1 MSTLTPSGIRTTL
14 GRVLSGPFSF
24 LLPGLFV
31 LATPAVV
38 SGEPLPKNAW
48 DIAVIDRALA
58 GVKPGQKMVP
68 FGDVGMKPA
77 ALKAFRQRLL
87 DEQTGSIEAPA
98 PAFDTPPGTAFK
110 WPGGIIAYR
119 FDPTQVSNGTI
130 TAAKMQQFRDGIAEW
145 AAFANVH
152 FNEFTGAPPTN
163 YVTVQENASISGGF
177 SSSVGMAGGEQ
188 FVQFGPLAWN
198 RGTVCHEVGHAIGL
212 YHEQQR
218 DDRDS
223 FVVILTQNI
232 IPGQEGNFAKLPGG
246 STAQGAYDF
255 YSVMHYAR
263 NALSIDPDH
272 LDTIEPQPAY
282 SQFLD
287 IMGQVWYRTLSKLD
301 RAGMAVV
308 YGNPS
313 PLPSAVVINTSDSGS
328 GSLRAALYYAF
339 DKSTDIPP
347 VPTTVVFNI
356 PVTDPGF
363 ANNVFTIKPT
373 YMLVAPG
380 AGTTIDGSTQTS
392 FTGNTNPSGPEVV
405 LDGSQVPDEEL
416 FLFAPGF
423 YLIEANCAV
432 KNLVINNFNQQGILI
447 VGTSATG
454 NIVTGCYLGTNATG
468 TGAVPNF
475 FPGVEIAEGANG
487 NTIGGTNA
495 AARNIIS
502 GNAFIGLSIHD
513 SGSNNNI
520 VRGNYIGT
528 NAAGTA
534 AIPNAYQGI
543 EIFGGAQNNTIGGT
557 TAGARNVISGN
568 TFEGVSVLE
577 AGTNGNLIQG
587 NYIGLN
593 AAGTAA
599 LPNNTTGV
607 NIVGGAQNNTIGS
620 GSSAGGRNVI
630 SGNIFQGI
638 VIADSG
644 TNSNKVQGN
653 IIGLNAAG
661 TVAIPNQFE
670 GVAIFGSASS
680 NTIGGTTAVS
690 PNIISGNIGSGISIS
705 GTNTKLNKVQHNLI
719 GTNLAGTAAFPN
731 NGGVG
736 IFGGATSNTI
746 GGSTASTGNVISGN
760 NFQGVTISGTGTKSN
775 TVAGNFIGTNN
786 AGTAALPNTG
796 AGISIFGGAQS
807 NIIGGATAASRNVIS
822 GNMFQGVT
830 ISDSGT
836 KSNQVLSNYI
846 GLNAAGT
853 AAIPNQSSGIDVFNA
868 AASNIIGDVGKGN
881 VISGNLAYGM
891 SLSVT
896 GTSTNT
902 VKANLIGLNATATAG
917 IGNAFS
923 GVALF
928 NGAKSNT
935 IGGPGAG
942 NTIAF
947 NGTGGFFA
955 GIDVY
960 DNTTFGNDFNANS
973 IYSNVNLGINLNRN
987 DGAFGVTA
995 NDAGD
1000 ADSGP
1005 NQLQNYPVLTAA
1017 HSSAVIQGSL
1027 NSVANKPY
1035 RIDFFSSPAADPSG
1049 FGEGQ
1054 TWIGAVNVTTDGSGN
1069 AAFNQDFPGSLTVGS
1084 VVTATATGT
1093 GSGGSGTSEFSA
1105 AITVVP

>member
-1 MSTLTPSGIRTTL
+1 MNTSVVAVRFLL
-14 GRVLSGPFSF
+14 FFSF
-24 LLPGLFV
+24 LPVGL
-31 LATPAVV
+31 LAAPP
-38 SGEPLPKNAW
+38 SGSSAPPLKNAW
-48 DIAVIDRALA
+48 DIGVIDKALA
-58 GVKPGQKMVP
+58 TVKPGQKMVP
-68 FGDVGMKPA
+68 FGDVGIKPEV
-77 ALKAFRQRLL
+77 LRAFRQKLV
-87 DEQTGSIEAPA
+87 DEQGGNNQGPSPA
-98 PAFDTPPGTAFK
+98 ADTPPGTAFK
-110 WPGGIIAYR
+110 WPSGSVPYR

-130 TAAKMQQFRDGIAEW
+130 TAAKMQQVRDAVAEW
-145 AAFANVH
+145 AASANVH
-152 FNEFTGAPPTN
+152 FNEFTGATPPN
-163 YVTVQENASISGGF
+163 FVTVQENASLGGGF

-188 FVQFGPLAWN
+188 FVQFGPAAWN
-198 RGTVCHEVGHAIGL
+198 RGTVCHEMGHAIGY
-212 YHEQQR
+212 YHEQSR
-218 DDRDS
+218 DDRDTY
-223 FVVILTQNI
+223 VIILTQNI
-232 IPGQEGNFAKLPGG
+232 IPGDEPNFAKIPGG
-246 STAQGAYDF
+246 SVAEGAYDF

-287 IMGQVWYRTLSKLD
+287 IIGQVYYRTLSKLD
-301 RAGMAVV
+301 RAGMALV

-313 PLPSAVVINTSDSGS
+313 PLPSAIVTNTNDSGS
-328 GSLRAALYYAF
+328 GSLRAALYFAF

-356 PVTDPGF
+356 PTSDPGF

-373 YMLVAPG
+373 YLLVAPG
-380 AGTTIDGSTQTS
+380 AGTMIDGSTQTA

-405 LDGSQVPDEEL
+405 LDGSQITVQN
-416 FLFAPGF
+416 LFAPGL
-423 YLIEANCAV
+423 YMIEANCTV
-432 KNLVINNFNQQGILI
+432 KNLVIDNFNQQGILI
-447 VGTSATG
+447 DGTGATG
-454 NIVTGCYLGTNATG
+454 NVVSGCYLGTDPTG
-468 TGAVPNF
+468 TSAVPNA

-487 NTIGGTNA
+487 NTIGGTTA

-502 GNAFIGLSIHD
+502 GNDFIGLSIHD
-513 SGSNNNI
+513 SGTNNNV
-520 VRGNYIGT
+520 VRANFIGT
-528 NAAGTA
+528 NRTGTA

-543 EIFGGAQNNTIGGT
+543 EIFGSAQNNTIGGT

-568 TFEGVSVLE
+568 TFQGVSVLE

-593 AAGTAA
+593 ATGTAA
-599 LPNNTTGV
+599 LPNNAAGV
-607 NIVGGAQNNTIGS
+607 TIVEAAQNNTIGS
-620 GSSAGGRNVI
+620 GTAAGGRNVI
-630 SGNIFQGI
+630 SGNMNQGI
-638 VIADSG
+638 AITDTG

-661 TVAIPNQFE
+661 TAAIPNQFE
-670 GVAIFGSASS
+670 GIAIFGSASS
-680 NTIGGTTAVS
+680 NTIGGTTAAS

-705 GTNTKLNKVQHNLI
+705 GTNTKLNKVQDNLI
-719 GTNLAGTAAFPN
+719 GTNAAGTAAFPN
-731 NGGVG
+731 NVGIG

-760 NFQGVTISGTGTKSN
+760 NFQGVTISNTGTKSN
-775 TVAGNFIGTNN
+775 TVADNFIGTNN

-807 NIIGGATAASRNVIS
+807 NIIGGPTAASRNVIS
-822 GNMFQGVT
+822 GNLNQGIT

-853 AAIPNQSSGIDVFNA
+853 AAIPNSFSGIDIFTA

-881 VISGNLAYGM
+881 VISGNLNYGM
-891 SLSVT
+891 SLSGT
-896 GTSTNT
+896 GTSMNT

-917 IGNAFS
+917 IGNGFS
-923 GVALF
+923 GVGLF
-928 NGAKSNT
+928 NGARSNT
-935 IGGPGAG
+935 IGGAG
-942 NTIAF
+942 VGNMIAF
-947 NGTGGFFA
+947 NGISGFYA
-955 GIDVY
+955 GIDVW

-973 IYSNVNLGINLNRN
+973 IYSNVNLGINLNGGSEN
-987 DGAFGVTA
+987 GFGVTA
-995 NDAGD
+995 NDPGD
-1000 ADSGP
+1000 ADNGP
-1005 NQLQNYPVLTAA
+1005 NKLQNYPVLTFAN
-1017 HSSAVIQGSL
+1017 SGMVIQGSL

-1054 TWIGAVNVTTDGSGN
+1054 TWIGSVNVTTDATGN
-1069 AAFNQDFPGSLTVGS
+1069 TTFNQDFPGSLTVGS

-1093 GSGGSGTSEFSA
+1093 GTGGSGTSEFSA